1 MKILFKN
8 VTRYDSKSYNKFVKF
23 HNEKYSD
30 KYFFVTIVFCILL
43 LYCSILNLKNKNI
56 MLGLCFIAVILIFI
70 FVRFYLP
77 IRRYKNTSKKYENN
91 QKTLYTFSFYQYF
104 FKIDNQRKYYLE
116 LYKVIET
123 NDYFYLYFNE
133 DYAALVSKN
142 GFKLG
147 DSKEF
152 SKFIKKKCFLKY
164 QRNSE
169 KL

>member
-1 MKILFKN
+1 MKIIKKLYILSLFIN
-8 VTRYDSKSYNKFVKF
+8 IF
-23 HNEKYSD
+23 
-30 KYFFVTIVFCILL
+30 
-43 LYCSILNLKNKNI
+43 LK
-56 MLGLCFIAVILIFI
+56 LII
-70 FVRFYLP
+70 
-77 IRRYKNTSKKYENN
+77 K
-91 QKTLYTFSFYQYF
+91 
-104 FKIDNQRKYYLE
+104 E